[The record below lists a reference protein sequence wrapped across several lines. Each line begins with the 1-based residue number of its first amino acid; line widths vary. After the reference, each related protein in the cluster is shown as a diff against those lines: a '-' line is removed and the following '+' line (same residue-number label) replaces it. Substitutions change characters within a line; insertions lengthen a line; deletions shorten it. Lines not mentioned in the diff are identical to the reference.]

1 MKKIN
6 LFFEFW
12 YNRKEDRDAEYYHR
26 FIVWDK
32 DWNIQQVS
40 PLWKFLNGKIEFC
53 CGMAQ
58 DGDDILITF
67 GYQDNSAFLVRLPL
81 EEVQSILRG
90 Q

>member
-1 MKKIN
+1 
-6 LFFEFW
+6 
-12 YNRKEDRDAEYYHR
+12 
-26 FIVWDK
+26 
-32 DWNIQQVS
+32 
-40 PLWKFLNGKIEFC
+40 
-53 CGMAQ
+53 MAQ